1 MLIVLKFSFYIH
13 SIILKI
19 NFECMFS
26 ALLNKLYWPCF
37 FLIAL
42 VLLMFIFLYFYQINN
57 WSDRNYYNWMNFKR
71 IFLSLGILVGSYYM
85 KHIGNDRA
93 ANLIL
98 YIPIGI
104 FILVLIGGLII
115 LLLFMQSGK

>member
-1 MLIVLKFSFYIH
+1 MLH
-13 SIILKI
+13 T
-19 NFECMFS
+19 
-26 ALLNKLYWPCF
+26 LLNKLYWPCF
-37 FLIAL
+37 IIIAL
-42 VLLMFIFLYFYQINN
+42 VLLMFILLYFYQIND